1 MVALFLEAS
10 SQMDLHLH
18 KAFRRYDFWRPSRFW
33 LENCALGLRHVWEES
48 ASASDLKAIVTGIWD
63 ILRSCHIAYCIKS
76 DAWTHHISVS
86 KIGWILVR
94 TSFDRCVQTKA
105 RPTSFAKWESW
116 QVVSAFCMSGDFA
129 FLLPLVAASSSLHF
143 FNPLQQLWRW
153 TEWTCQGIGSTV
165 CLDLLTTSRL
175 PEIAELISS
184 MTCHMFIHVPPMQLS
199 AYAKQIN
206 GFLGVIFVAISRSA
220 AVGFFQQSACCGLL
234 SSLFRTK

>member
-1 MVALFLEAS
+1 
-10 SQMDLHLH
+10 MDLHLH

-63 ILRSCHIAYCIKS
+63 ILRSCHVAYCIKS

-129 FLLPLVAASSSLHF
+129 FCYPLLQRLA
-143 FNPLQQLWRW
+143 
-153 TEWTCQGIGSTV
+153 V
-165 CLDLLTTSRL
+165 C
-175 PEIAELISS
+175 ISS
-184 MTCHMFIHVPPMQLS
+184 IPSNSSEGGLSGLARDRLHSVLRFAYHQPLARDCRAYFKHDLSHVHTCAPYATISLCQANQWLSWGDLCCHISVSSCRLFSAERMLWPPLFS
-199 AYAKQIN
+199 FPDK
-206 GFLGVIFVAISRSA
+206 VVATA
-220 AVGFFQQSACCGLL
+220 LVNV
-234 SSLFRTK
+234 